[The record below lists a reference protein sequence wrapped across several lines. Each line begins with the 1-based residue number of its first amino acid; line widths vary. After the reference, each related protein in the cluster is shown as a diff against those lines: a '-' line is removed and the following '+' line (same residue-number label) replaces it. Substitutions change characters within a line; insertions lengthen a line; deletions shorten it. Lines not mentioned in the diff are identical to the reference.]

1 MKGFNFSTALGGS
14 QNTWTCRSCT
24 LQAQRGLR
32 RIGQIKGYST
42 KANRIPRPKNK
53 TRVLLAATGGA
64 LGVTALAFTD
74 DVKHAYEAIE
84 RSGRVASTLAV
95 CINEYAIVSL
105 FVVFD
110 GLTGDLQLPSHFEP
124 K

>member
-1 MKGFNFSTALGGS
+1 MKHRPVIWVLVLELGIMKGFNVARALTGVQS
-14 QNTWTCRSCT
+14 AWTCRSCT

-42 KANRIPRPKNK
+42 RSNRIPRPKK
-53 TRVLLAATGGA
+53 REKVLLAATGGA
-64 LGVTALAFTD
+64 LGVTAVAFTD

-95 CINEYAIVSL
+95 CINEYAIGVL
-105 FVVFD
+105 Y
-110 GLTGDLQLPSHFEP
+110 L
-124 K
+124 